1 METFR
6 IRLARTDDIP
16 ALAAIDAE
24 CFSEPWSESGFADFL
39 SGDSA
44 VCAVAEEDGQV
55 VGYAGMLVSFGDG
68 DITNIA
74 VTAGYR
80 RRGIAS
86 GLIRG
91 LKMTPGVTRLF
102 LEVRESNAGA
112 RALYEREGFV
122 IDGRRRNFYSHPR
135 EDAVLMS
142 LCCGGNG
149 DTLCCPDGQQ

>member
-6 IRLARTDDIP
+6 IRSADANDIP

-24 CFSEPWSESGFADFL
+24 CFSEPWSEGGFAEFL
-39 SGDSA
+39 SGDAA
-44 VCAVAEEDGQV
+44 VCAVAEEDGRV

-74 VTAGYR
+74 VTADHR

-86 GLIRG
+86 GLIHG
-91 LKMTPGVTRLF
+91 LRNTPGVTRLL

-142 LCCGGNG
+142 LDCGGSDHG
-149 DTLCCPDGQQ
+149 VCDPGSL

>member
-1 METFR
+1 METLR
-6 IRLARTDDIP
+6 IRLAGTDDIP

-39 SGDSA
+39 SGDSV

-55 VGYAGMLVSFGDG
+55 VGYAGMLVSFGNG

-91 LKMTPGVTRLF
+91 LKRTPGC
-102 LEVRESNAGA
+102 RESCSSRSGSRTRGREPCMSA
-112 RALYEREGFV
+112 RA
-122 IDGRRRNFYSHPR
+122 S
-135 EDAVLMS
+135 
-142 LCCGGNG
+142 
-149 DTLCCPDGQQ
+149 

>member
-6 IRLARTDDIP
+6 IRLAGTDDIP

-86 GLIRG
+86 GLIHG
-91 LKMTPGVTRLF
+91 LRNTPGVTTML
-102 LEVRESNAGA
+102 LEVRESNPGA
-112 RALYEREGFV
+112 RPLYEREGFV

-142 LCCGGNG
+142 LDCGG
-149 DTLCCPDGQQ
+149 PDHGVCDPGSL